1 MANENGKQ
9 GDESVLVAWA
19 TVHLDSGDS
28 FELLPFE
35 DTQDVKSKVSA
46 LIGDWAKS
54 GFLIRG
60 SEIIPWHRVQR
71 VEATKVQELSR
82 SDSKKQ
88 LEEWQAKDTARLQQS
103 FWKTKQTREKK
114 EDGAEGGGAE
124 SQASQRTAA

>member
-1 MANENGKQ
+1 MADGNGKQ
-9 GDESVLVAWA
+9 GDGTVLVAWV
-19 TVHLDSGDS
+19 TVHLESGER

-35 DTQDVKSKVSA
+35 DAQDVKSKVSA

-71 VEATKVQELSR
+71 VEATKVEELSR
-82 SDSKKQ
+82 SDSKKR

-103 FWKTKQTREKK
+103 FWKTKQAKEKK
-114 EDGAEGGGAE
+114 DEGAEGENAGGHG
-124 SQASQRTAA
+124 SQRTAA